1 MKPYRADLK
10 QPSRGLRSNLTDA
23 ERLIWRRLRGRQ
35 LHGLQFYRQKPLLD
49 YIVDFYCPRAKLVV
63 EIDGSQHLEEVAA
76 ANDSIRDHRLSS
88 IGLKVLRFN
97 NLQVMQEIENVLVVI
112 DIEIQRRMV

>member
-10 QPSRGLRSNLTDA
+10 QPSRDLRSRLTEA

-76 ANDSIRDHRLSS
+76 ANDSIRDDRLAS
-88 IGLKVLRFN
+88 IGLKVLRFS
-97 NLQVMQEIENVLVVI
+97 NLQVMQEIESVLAVI